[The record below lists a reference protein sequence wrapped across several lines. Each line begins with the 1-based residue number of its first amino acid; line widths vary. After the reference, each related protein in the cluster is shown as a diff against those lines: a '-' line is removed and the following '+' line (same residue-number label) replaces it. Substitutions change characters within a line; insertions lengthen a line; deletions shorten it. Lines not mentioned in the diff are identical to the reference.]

1 MKSRKKEDLVSII
14 IPYYE
19 NKKFIKKSLMS
30 AINQTY
36 KKIQIIIIYD
46 ENSLKNLNFIKKI
59 CKIDKRIKLIINKKN
74 IGAGYSRNIG
84 IKHSRGKYIAF
95 LDSDDFWNRKKL
107 DIQINYM
114 KKNNFSASHTS
125 YKIVDINK
133 NYLSTRYAFN
143 LNYKK
148 LLRSCDIGLSTV
160 VIKKKLLEKFKKPF
174 PKLRTKEDFVLWLN
188 ITKSG
193 ANFYGL
199 NKTLTIW
206 TDNPGSLSKSAYQK
220 IKDAFRVYFYYQK
233 LSFIKSI
240 YFIFLLSI
248 NYLIKKYK

>member
-1 MKSRKKEDLVSII
+1 MKTKKNQDLVSVI

-19 NKKFIKKSLMS
+19 SKKFIKKSLMS

-74 IGAGYSRNIG
+74 IGAGYSRNVG
-84 IKHSRGKYIAF
+84 IKNSKGKYIAF
-95 LDSDDFWNRKKL
+95 LDSDDFWSRKKL
-107 DIQINYM
+107 DYQINYM

-125 YKIVDINK
+125 YKIVDLNNK
-133 NYLSTRYAFN
+133 YLSTRYAFN

-148 LLRSCDIGLSTV
+148 LSRSCDIGLSTV
-160 VIKKKLLEKFKKPF
+160 VIKRKLLKKFKKPF

-188 ITKSG
+188 IAKLGS
-193 ANFYGL
+193 NFYGL

-206 TDNPGSLSKSAYQK
+206 TNNPGSLSKSAYQK
-220 IKDAFRVYFYYQK
+220 IKDAFRVYFYY
-233 LSFIKSI
+233 KS
-240 YFIFLLSI
+240 
-248 NYLIKKYK
+248 